1 MTLPDWRKMAVQ
13 ITPTAIQHTGMT
25 ASPAGSVAAWQVTF
39 QLDAEKLL
47 RVAISIPVA
56 GPTTHHEAQLEA
68 LKILQVFLGDACN
81 AAKKYQF
88 SNWTLSG
95 RRFHRRWFPRAS
107 YLLVVNEWKHRNT
120 QDLLRSCAFEINAA
134 MPTRA
139 KTTPTVCARASAS
152 ISARS

>member
-1 MTLPDWRKMAVQ
+1 MPEARARGERDRLSLETWWTELQINRRRRKVTPPDWRKMAVQ

-68 LKILQVFLGDACN
+68 LKILQVFLGDACD

-88 SNWTLSG
+88 S
-95 RRFHRRWFPRAS
+95 
-107 YLLVVNEWKHRNT
+107 
-120 QDLLRSCAFEINAA
+120 
-134 MPTRA
+134 
-139 KTTPTVCARASAS
+139 
-152 ISARS
+152 